1 MMKNKKALSRKIART
16 LLAMSIVYSGE
27 LYVINNVESASK
39 PDFPQQRIEI
49 ERSQDSGVYDYSNV
63 NIIGN
68 NNNDC
73 GLLIDYGSESRLLNN
88 TINFNGVINIDVTAN
103 QDANA
108 METFMSNGRSND
120 NYTTINLNDNVFL
133 KAAKENYALLLSI
146 NGCMPNATLNV
157 NPNEN
162 KTVQIL
168 GNVGIIA
175 GTASGNRLI
184 NLTLNNKASYL
195 AGDLELDGSYG
206 SDFINFKLNSGA
218 CWYPNEIND
227 YSIDEIRDNYNVDQ
241 IAMDLDGGII
251 DLYHSQPGVARTDA
265 DAMRTFTLSGIT
277 DDVSGAAGTTFRIG
291 SNISEGWSD
300 QIVLNGAGTGR
311 TDNYQHKYFIEIV
324 ADPSITPDSN
334 TSGLNIQVAQV
345 GNTMTTANTQFIG
358 NKYVGAEVAGGL
370 MYADLTPSIGNKID
384 NTNEWFIN
392 SITAENFRGKASAA
406 EMAEVGAATALNVTS
421 AWRADTSDLQR
432 RLGDLRNNSDEAG
445 VWVRMYGGKN
455 EVVKGQQTD
464 MSYKAVQGG
473 YDHQSSLKNGK
484 LFTGFTVSHLD
495 GDISSGGI
503 DGDIN
508 STMFGLYGS
517 YVGDK
522 GHFADLII
530 KYGRVNSDFD
540 TIRGTNRYGSDY
552 GSNGFSITTEYGYRQ
567 NLKNNF
573 YIEPQAE
580 LTYSRIGSSD
590 YTMSMNDGE
599 GAKVY
604 NDAFKSL
611 IGRIGFNIGHQREN
625 NNIYA
630 KLSLAREFQGDVATR
645 ASYGDVTRSY
655 ETGGSDTWV
664 EYGIGFNSKLS
675 KGTNLYGEIEKTTG
689 SIIKTKW
696 RANVG
701 LRYSF

>member
-16 LLAMSIVYSGE
+16 LLAMSIVSAGGMF
-27 LYVINNVESASK
+27 VINNAEAAPVE
-39 PDFPQQRIEI
+39 QINIETGTNYI
-49 ERSQDSGVYDYSNV
+49 DNF

-68 NNNDC
+68 NNSDC
-73 GLLIDYGSESRLLNN
+73 GLLINTTVRGWDPIT
-88 TINFNGVINIDVTAN
+88 TINFNGVINIDVTDNKTA
-103 QDANA
+103 DA
-108 METFMSNGRSND
+108 MEVYYNTSHSIM
-120 NYTTINLNDNVFL
+120 NLNNNVFL
-133 KAAKENYALLLSI
+133 KAAEGNYALFFNDHSC
-146 NGCMPNATLNV
+146 NSSNVLNV
-157 NPNEN
+157 NPAGD

-168 GNVGIIA
+168 GNVGIDTT
-175 GTASGNRLI
+175 GTSQGGFYKRSI
-184 NLTLNNKASYL
+184 NITLNNESSYL
-195 AGDLELDGSYG
+195 AGDLIMSLGGVQNGD
-206 SDFINFKLNSGA
+206 DFINFKLNSGA

-227 YSIDEIRDNYNVDQ
+227 YSIDEIREDYSVDQ

-251 DLYHSQPGVARTDA
+251 DLYHSQPGVARADA
-265 DAMRTFTLSGIT
+265 DNMRIFTLSGIT
-277 DDVSGAAGTTFRIG
+277 DGVSGAAGTTFRIG
-291 SNISEGWSD
+291 SNIAGDWSD
-300 QIVLNGAGTGR
+300 QIVLNSANTGFEVQGNH
-311 TDNYQHKYFIEIV
+311 NYYIEIV
-324 ADPSITPDSN
+324 ADPSITPDSD
-334 TSGLNIQVAQV
+334 TRDLDIKVAQV

-370 MYADLTPSIGNKID
+370 MYADLTPSIGNKVD

-503 DGDIN
+503 DGDID

-590 YTMSMNDGE
+590 YTMSLNDGE
-599 GAKVY
+599 GAQVY